1 MEAPTS
7 YSPRLQSAAAHP
19 LTELLPSAPGATA
32 DEHLGHRLDPAAGRS
47 AAGAAPEDGTMSIYQ
62 AVRSRIGTG
71 RKRRFGIAGLI
82 NLVVSNGFLQALL
95 AANTPV
101 AISTLATQILNGL
114 FGYLT
119 YGKYAFR
126 ASIRDPRSAARY
138 SALAGLLWIENWSG
152 IRALHSLGT
161 PKSLGA
167 IVMILPLAAMS
178 YIVQRKWVFRKP

>member
-1 MEAPTS
+1 M
-7 YSPRLQSAAAHP
+7 
-19 LTELLPSAPGATA
+19 
-32 DEHLGHRLDPAAGRS
+32 
-47 AAGAAPEDGTMSIYQ
+47 
-62 AVRSRIGTG
+62 
-71 RKRRFGIAGLI
+71 AGLI

-126 ASIRDPRSAARY
+126 ASIRDLRSAARY
-138 SALAGLLWIENWSG
+138 TALAGLLWIANWGG
-152 IRALHSLGT
+152 IRALQSLGT

-167 IVMILPLAAMS
+167 IAMILPLAAIS